1 MQEQIRD
8 LLEYSS
14 QVLARCAADNSEKIA
29 AAARMIYASVRA
41 GGTVAFCGNGGS
53 ASQAQHL
60 AAEFVGRFL
69 IDRPAYSAIALTTD
83 TSILTAVGND
93 YGFDQVFARQ
103 VEGLLKPMDVLV
115 ALSTSGNS
123 PNCILA
129 CEKARQ
135 LGVKTIG
142 ISGCGGG
149 KLAEVAD
156 HCITV
161 SGYDTP
167 QIQEAHLA
175 IGHAICAVV
184 EKALVEAAEGSA

>member
-14 QVLARCAADNSEKIA
+14 QILCRCAADNSEKTA

-93 YGFDQVFARQ
+93 FGFEQVFARQ

-129 CEKARQ
+129 CEKAKQ

-142 ISGCGGG
+142 LSGCGGG

-161 SGYDTP
+161 PGYDTP

>member
-8 LLEYSS
+8 LLHYSS
-14 QVLARCAADNSEKIA
+14 QVLARCADDNSEKIA
-29 AAARMIYASVRA
+29 AAARIIYASVRA

-53 ASQAQHL
+53 AGQAQHL
-60 AAEFVGRFL
+60 AAELVGRFL
-69 IDRPAYSAIALTTD
+69 IDRPAYRAIALTTD

-103 VEGLLKPMDVLV
+103 VEGLLGPVDVLV

-123 PNCILA
+123 PNCVLA
-129 CEKARQ
+129 CEKAKQ
-135 LGVKTIG
+135 LGVKTIAL
-142 ISGCGGG
+142 SGCGGG

-156 HCITV
+156 HCITIA
-161 SGYDTP
+161 GYDTP

-175 IGHAICAVV
+175 VGHVICAVV

>member
-14 QVLARCAADNSEKIA
+14 QILARCAADNSEEIA

-83 TSILTAVGND
+83 SSILTAVGND
-93 YGFDQVFARQ
+93 FGFDQVFARQ

-129 CEKARQ
+129 CEKAKQ

-142 ISGCGGG
+142 VSGCGGG

-175 IGHAICAVV
+175 IGHTICAVV